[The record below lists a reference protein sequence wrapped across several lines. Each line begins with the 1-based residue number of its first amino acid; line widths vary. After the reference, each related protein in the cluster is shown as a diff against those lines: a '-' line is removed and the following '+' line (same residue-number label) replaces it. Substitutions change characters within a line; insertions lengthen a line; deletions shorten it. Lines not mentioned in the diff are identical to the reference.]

1 MVDKKILN
9 IMSRVKYLAKD
20 DTVAFGNTKYKALS
34 EEKVT
39 TLMRAEM
46 VTEGLIV
53 YPVDMTW
60 TREGNISHVD
70 VKYRIVDTDDNSF
83 IEVVSC
89 GDGYDTQDKGAGK
102 AMTYAFKYMWLR
114 TFAIP
119 TGDDPDKGSSD
130 EIDANEAMEKVKTM
144 PISQVKIDALVV
156 KCNEAGVD
164 VNKLKGMYGVASL
177 GDITEEQYRD
187 IANSWSKK
195 VVPKCKAV

>member
-83 IEVVSC
+83 IEAVSC

-119 TGDDPDKGSSD
+119 TGDDPDKVSSD
-130 EIDANEAMEKVKTM
+130 EIDAKEAEEKIKAM
-144 PISQVKIDALVV
+144 PISQVKIDALVS
-156 KCNEAGVD
+156 KCNESSVD

-177 GDITEEQYRD
+177 GDLTEEQYRD
-187 IANSWSKK
+187 IANSWFKN

>member
-1 MVDKKILN
+1 MVEKKILN
-9 IMSRVKYLAKD
+9 IMGRVKYLAKD

-46 VTEGLIV
+46 VTEGLIA
-53 YPVDMTW
+53 YPVEMAW
-60 TREGNISHVD
+60 TRDGNISHVD
-70 VKYRIVDTDDNSF
+70 VKYRIVDTDDNSY

-119 TGDDPDKGSSD
+119 TGDDPDKISSD
-130 EIDANEAMEKVKTM
+130 EIDANEAAEKIKVM
-144 PISQVKIDALVV
+144 PISQVKIDALVS
-156 KCNEAGVD
+156 KCNEARVD
-164 VNKLKGMYGVASL
+164 VNKLKGMYGVATL
-177 GDITEEQYRD
+177 GELTEEQYRD
-187 IANSWSKK
+187 IANSWTKK
-195 VVPKCKAV
+195 VVPKCKAE